1 MNCLF
6 GGGGTAFDNVR
17 LGSVKIL
24 RTQGEMGRFKLKASW
39 KKSSAMVAIAVLGA
53 GASPAFAQDSAG
65 AASKPAEEQASG
77 RGDADIVVT
86 ALRRDQSQQ
95 DVPMT
100 LQAFSTET
108 LSRLNVTTFSDLL
121 KYTPNV
127 TFSNNGPG
135 SGAIF
140 MRGLSAGFAGAQ
152 SSATIGG
159 FPNVALYLDDQS
171 MQFPARNVD
180 VYVADLERVEVLE
193 GPQGTLFGGGA
204 QAGVVRYITNKPKL
218 SKFEGRLEGSFGGTA
233 GGAANGS
240 FNGMVNIPIIE
251 DKLAIR
257 AVIYT
262 DHHGGYIDNK
272 FSTFTRRPTDLG
284 SYYLNYTNP
293 TTLVNNGNQLTAA
306 QQTNNGLYNNNAQ
319 VENNFNPVDYT
330 GGRVSL
336 DWQFAPDW
344 DVLVTQ
350 SYQKLETKGTF
361 ATQTYSYDYAPL
373 TGLSSTLFVP
383 QFTKDDFSNTA
394 WTLKG
399 KVGGLDLIYTGAYL
413 TRHISQQGDYT
424 NYARATYGI
433 FYQCTGGANYY
444 FGAGQAPYC
453 HEPTGYWTDKVRNTH
468 ESHEFRISTPA
479 SNRIRLIAGG
489 YYESFKIQD
498 NQDWDYKTIP
508 QCSPTLTKAQN
519 VTAGNVCL
527 GLVAPNP
534 AATLNIPGPR
544 GPAVAFGEDTQR
556 GYKQYAAFGSLD
568 FDIMPNLTITAGTR
582 YYNYKEYETGSVY
595 SSFDSRCYQTPVC
608 VTGNNLD
615 GLKLKSSY
623 HGFKSKGVI
632 TWKPSE
638 HTLIY
643 GLFSQGFR
651 PGAFNRGPSARVQ
664 DPALPYLDATGKG
677 STVNSGNG
685 KNFQLLVPAA
695 YSPDNLTNWEVG
707 LKTDLFDRKVTFNA
721 SAYYMIWENTQ
732 IGFFNPAAGFGNTAF
747 ATNGP
752 TYHIKGAEVQIT
764 ARPSDGLTIQG
775 SATYNDSK
783 QSNSPCFIINNPTAS
798 NFGKCLTQRFGGFDG
813 TGKPTPLGVQSPFG
827 NVGGITPFSP
837 HFQGNLRVR
846 YEWAG
851 PGGMDWFIAGG
862 VNYTSSMF
870 NEPATYP
877 AGDVAGNGS
886 VVGPNGIIVPATTV
900 LRYKMPGYALTDAQ
914 IGFTRDNWTVTIFG
928 DNLFNSHA
936 STFTNSSQY
945 IKTSTIVRPM
955 TYGLKISTKI

>member
-1 MNCLF
+1 MKTSL
-6 GGGGTAFDNVR
+6 
-17 LGSVKIL
+17 
-24 RTQGEMGRFKLKASW
+24 KL
-39 KKSSAMVAIAVLGA
+39 SSAAIAIAILSSGA
-53 GASPAFAQDSAG
+53 PAFAQSASDSTDADT
-65 AASKPAEEQASG
+65 PTSG
-77 RGDADIVVT
+77 VPDIVVT
-86 ALRRDQSQQ
+86 ATRRDQSIQ

-100 LQAFSTET
+100 LQAFSTDT
-108 LSRLNVTTFSDLL
+108 LSKLNVTTIDNLL

-135 SGAIF
+135 NGAIF
-140 MRGLSAGFAGAQ
+140 MRGLSAGFAGNQ

-180 VYVADLERVEVLE
+180 VYVADIERVEVLE

-218 SKFEGRLEGSFGGTA
+218 NKFEGRLEGSFGGTV
-233 GGAANGS
+233 GGSVNGA
-240 FNGMVNIPIIE
+240 FNAMVNVPIVE
-251 DKLAIR
+251 GKLAVR
-257 AVIYT
+257 AAIYT
-262 DHHGGYIDNK
+262 DHRGGYIDNK

-284 SYYLNYTNP
+284 SYYLAYNG
-293 TTLVNNGNQLTAA
+293 NGNQLTPA
-306 QQTNNGLYNNNAQ
+306 QQTNNGLYNNNAL
-319 VENNFNPVDYT
+319 VEDNFNPVDYT

-336 DWQFAPDW
+336 NWEITPDW
-344 DVLVTQ
+344 DVLVSQ

-361 ATQTYSYDYAPL
+361 AVQTYTYDYAPL
-373 TGLSSTLFVP
+373 TGLSSTLFAP
-383 QFTKDDFSNTA
+383 QYTKDDFSNTA
-394 WTLKG
+394 WTINGHVGDLK
-399 KVGGLDLIYTGAYL
+399 VIYTGAYL

-433 FYQCTGGANYY
+433 FYQCTGAANYY
-444 FGAGQAPYC
+444 FGTFGGPPFC
-453 HEPTGYWTDKVRNTH
+453 HEPTSYWTDKVRNTH
-468 ESHEFRISTPA
+468 ESHEFRISTPDDK
-479 SNRIRLIAGG
+479 RIRLIVGG

-519 VTAGNVCL
+519 QLAGNVCL

-534 AATLNIPGPR
+534 AATLNVPGPR
-544 GPAVAFGEDTQR
+544 GPAVAFGEDIQR
-556 GYKQYAAFGSLD
+556 GYKQYAVFGSID
-568 FDIMPNLTITAGTR
+568 FDILPNLTITAGTR

-595 SSFDSRCYQTPVC
+595 SSFTSACYQVPVC
-608 VTGNNLD
+608 VTGSNLD
-615 GLKLKSSY
+615 ALNLKSTY

-638 HTLIY
+638 HTMVY

-664 DPALPYLDATGKG
+664 DPVLPFLTATGQG
-677 STVNSGNG
+677 SAVNTGNG
-685 KNFQLLVPAA
+685 KNFQLLVSAA
-695 YSPDNLTNWEVG
+695 YRPDTLTNWEVG
-707 LKTDLFDRKVTFNA
+707 MKTDLFDRKVTFNA
-721 SAYYMIWENTQ
+721 SAYYMIWEDTQ

-752 TYHIKGAEVQIT
+752 NYHIKGAEVQIV
-764 ARPSDGLTIQG
+764 ARPTSSLTIQG

-783 QSNSPCFIINNPTAS
+783 QSNAPCFIANNPSAS
-798 NFGKCLTQRFGGFDG
+798 TFGQCITQVYTSSGV
-813 TGKPTPLGVQSPFG
+813 KPVQSPFG
-827 NVGGITPFSP
+827 NVGSITPFSP
-837 HFQGNLRVR
+837 HFQGNVRVR
-846 YEWAG
+846 YEWTSG
-851 PGGMDWFIAGG
+851 DMNWFVAGG

-870 NEPATYP
+870 NQPATYP
-877 AGDVAGNGS
+877 SGDVAGNGN
-886 VVGPNGIIVPATTV
+886 VLGPNGIIVPATTV
-900 LRYKMPGYALTDAQ
+900 LRYKMPGYALADAQ

>member
-1 MNCLF
+1 MK
-6 GGGGTAFDNVR
+6 TA
-17 LGSVKIL
+17 L
-24 RTQGEMGRFKLKASW
+24 KL
-39 KKSSAMVAIAVLGA
+39 SSALVAVSLLTFGVT
-53 GASPAFAQDSAG
+53 PALAQSTPGGNDKSA
-65 AASKPAEEQASG
+65 ANT
-77 RGDADIVVT
+77 DADIVVT
-86 ALRRDQSQQ
+86 ANRRDQSQQ

-100 LQAFSTET
+100 LQAFSTDT
-108 LSRLNVTTFSDLL
+108 LSKLNVTTFDDLI

-180 VYVADLERVEVLE
+180 VYAADLERVEVLE

-218 SKFEGRLEGSFGGTA
+218 NKFEGRLEGSFGGTV
-233 GGAANGS
+233 GGAANGA
-240 FNGMVNIPIIE
+240 FNGMINIPIIP

-257 AVIYT
+257 AVIYQ

-272 FSTFTRRPTDLG
+272 YSTFTRQPTDLG
-284 SYYLNYTNP
+284 SYYLAYNG
-293 TTLVNNGNQLTAA
+293 NGNQLTPA
-306 QQTNNGLYNNNAQ
+306 QQTDNGLYNNSAQ

-336 DWQFAPDW
+336 DWQIAPDW
-344 DVLVTQ
+344 DILVSQ

-383 QFTKDDFSNTA
+383 QFTKDDFYNTA

-399 KVGGLDLIYTGAYL
+399 KLGGLDVIYTGAYL

-433 FYQCTGGANYY
+433 FYQCTGAANYY
-444 FGAGQAPYC
+444 FGTYGGPPFCYG
-453 HEPTGYWTDKVRNTH
+453 PTSYWTDKVRNTH

-479 SNRIRLIAGG
+479 DKRIRLIVGG
-489 YYESFKIQD
+489 FYENFRIQD

-508 QCSPTLTKAQN
+508 QCSPTLTQAENQA
-519 VTAGNVCL
+519 AGNVCL

-534 AATLNIPGPR
+534 SATLNIPGPR

-556 GYKQYAAFGSLD
+556 GYKQYAAFGSID
-568 FDIMPNLTITAGTR
+568 FDILPNLTITAGTR

-595 SSFDSRCYQTPVC
+595 GSFTSACYQVPVC
-608 VTGNNLD
+608 VTGSNLD
-615 GLKLKSSY
+615 ALGLNTTF

-651 PGAFNRGPSARVQ
+651 PGAFNRGPSARVP
-664 DPALPYLDATGKG
+664 DPAPPHVK
-677 STVNSGNG
+677 
-685 KNFQLLVPAA
+685 QLLVPAA
-695 YSPDNLTNWEVG
+695 YAPDTLTNWEMG
-707 LKTDLFDRKVTFNA
+707 LKTDLFDRKVTFNL
-721 SAYYMIWENTQ
+721 SAYYMEWKNIQ

-752 TYHIKGAEVQIT
+752 TYHIKGAEVQIV

-783 QSNSPCFIINNPTAS
+783 QANAPCFIANNPAAS
-798 NFGKCLTQRFGGFDG
+798 TYGQCITEVYSGG
-813 TGKPTPLGVQSPFG
+813 TVKPVQSPFG
-827 NVGGITPFSP
+827 AIGGVTPFSP
-837 HFQGNLRVR
+837 HFQGNVRVR

-851 PGGMDWFIAGG
+851 SGEMDWFVGAGM
-862 VNYTSSMF
+862 NYTSSMY
-870 NEPATYP
+870 NQPSTYP
-877 AGDVAGNGS
+877 SGDVPGNGS
-886 VVGPNGIIVPATTV
+886 VLGPNGIIVPATTV
-900 LRYKMPGYALTDAQ
+900 LRYKMPGYALFDAQ
-914 IGFTRDNWTVTIFG
+914 IGFTRENWTFTLFG
-928 DNLFNSHA
+928 DNLTNSHA
-936 STFTNSSQY
+936 STFTNSAEY

-955 TYGLKISTKI
+955 TYGVKISTKF